1 MMPPMRRPLASAT
14 SIAWPPV
21 SFWPRL
27 VGMGA
32 VRRGRGDRRCSGA
45 SRGRRAGPGS
55 GWHRGHE
62 PAHPC
67 ASQHST
73 APSPIGQPVHLYTH
87 LYLREDV
94 VSLYGFLTPDE
105 RGLFQQLLEVSGVG
119 PRLALAILSAMSPAA
134 FREAIASEQ
143 PERLGAVPGIGR
155 KLASRLILELR
166 GKLVPSESARSA
178 VGAPVDADVVEAL
191 MSLGYSAADAQAAV
205 KSLPTDRPLDLEER
219 IRLALQYFVRR

>member
-1 MMPPMRRPLASAT
+1 M
-14 SIAWPPV
+14 IA
-21 SFWPRL
+21 
-27 VGMGA
+27 A
-32 VRRGRGDRRCSGA
+32 VRGLLEAVGPDRVQVGIGGISLHVLVPA
-45 SRGRRAGPGS
+45 STLQRLP
-55 GWHRGHE
+55 
-62 PAHPC
+62 
-67 ASQHST
+67 
-73 APSPIGQPVHLYTH
+73 PIGQPVRLYTH

-166 GKLVPSESARSA
+166 GKLVTSESARSA
-178 VGAPVDADVVEAL
+178 AGAPVDADVVEAL